1 MNIINM
7 ESTRKLSNFNFQW
20 TKTLY
25 QNNLIHI
32 EFFSTLF
39 KGYLLVICNNTK
51 DNFLWE
57 LVKIDFKFHRN
68 CENTCK
74 ISWVRFHFVK
84 FEAFLGLLWEIF
96 FGVITY
102 N

>member
-7 ESTRKLSNFNFQW
+7 ESIRKLGNFNFQW

-25 QNNLIHI
+25 QNNLSHI

-39 KGYLLVICNNTK
+39 KGYLLVICNNPK

-57 LVKIDFKFHRN
+57 PVKIDLNFTGIVKTHVKFH
-68 CENTCK
+68 
-74 ISWVRFHFVK
+74 
-84 FEAFLGLLWEIF
+84 G
-96 FGVITY
+96 
-102 N
+102 